1 VEHQGGEQADKAFAV
16 QVLVEVLVLV
26 GVSVEVLAQAWGT
39 VELNTWGTQMVI
51 ASV

>member
-16 QVLVEVLVLV
+16 QVLV
-26 GVSVEVLAQAWGT
+26 GVSVEVLAHAWGT